1 MACGSL
7 LAHVAGLKT
16 PCRSSA
22 PGWHY
27 SVIWTRHKGAYNSVE
42 TVGGRSLN
50 GQRINVGTFVSAI
63 VESPPPAIAKPVFE
77 VGTDG
82 PVHVDAAIEPAAPA

>member
-1 MACGSL
+1 MACGSP

-22 PGWHY
+22 RGWHY
-27 SVIWTRHKGAYNSVE
+27 SVIWTRHKGACNSLE
-42 TVGGRSLN
+42 TVGGRNLN
-50 GQRINVGTFVSAI
+50 GQRINVGSFVSAI
-63 VESPPPAIAKPVFE
+63 AECPPPAIAKPVFE

-82 PVHVDAAIEPAAPA
+82 PVHVDTAIEPAASA